1 MRRKYQIS
9 ISFLQYFDQD
19 RGAEMLKKVLVGDVD
34 GDLVAKYTV
43 LSGAYCL
50 MRYIE
55 NCSGSSIAPH
65 SMRSIITRSTLF
77 LYAAA
82 DIITRSYNCLQS
94 GVWQRDFH
102 ENEH

>member
-1 MRRKYQIS
+1 MILLYV
-9 ISFLQYFDQD
+9 FDQD

-65 SMRSIITRSTLF
+65 SMRFINHSATF
-77 LYAAA
+77 LHAVNFDYA
-82 DIITRSYNCLQS
+82 YVLLLQS
-94 GVWQRDFH
+94 GVRQRDVH
-102 ENEH
+102 ENEC